1 MSAALRRH
9 CQETGTNLGQPATC
23 IMLLAQKLKVRNKK
37 EKAGVGGGGNLTD
50 YTKKKKKSYQSKMK
64 VN

>member
-1 MSAALRRH
+1 
-9 CQETGTNLGQPATC
+9 
-23 IMLLAQKLKVRNKK
+23 MLLAQKLKVRNKK